1 MRLGSV
7 FSNFGNKVKQFG
19 LRVGS
24 GLAKVAPKVLKVG
37 SFVAGALSHLPGTI
51 GTAASF
57 IHKGLD
63 TANRVIDSLPNSSF
77 KDKLKDLSGKASNLT
92 DNTVNKITPAAK
104 TAQVI
109 GDTTGKVIDAIK
121 PRVL

>member
-1 MRLGSV
+1 MRLGQV

-37 SFVAGALSHLPGTI
+37 SFVAGALSHAPGFI
-51 GTAASF
+51 GQAAGL

-63 TANRVIDSLPNSSF
+63 AANTVINSLPNSSF
-77 KDKLKDLSGKASNLT
+77 KDKLKDLSGKATNLT
-92 DNTVNKITPAAK
+92 DNTVTKITPAAK
-104 TAQVI
+104 SAQVI
-109 GDTTGKVIDAIK
+109 GDTAGKILDSVK
-121 PRVL
+121 PHII